1 METVQERLK
10 KAYNYL
16 IFKELIRNQRDLA
29 KAMNTSA
36 PCVSYAMN
44 GNEKYLTKSFLS
56 RLNHTFDNIFSEDWL
71 LYGKGTMLNQ
81 QQPIQH
87 SEGNNSPNIMGD
99 NNNVGVGSNITI
111 THARA
116 YDSNVLLK
124 PVVNKQLAAL
134 PNTDVYKVVSGDG
147 MKLQKIMAF
156 PQYDDFDFYYQV
168 SKDAMSPNYEAG
180 DILALMHLPS
190 HANIIQGA
198 AMVVDTN
205 SVGFIFRRI
214 YDRGDYYECKCIN
227 ENSVFEDQPIPKDD
241 VIRLYRVVYSI
252 KAGD

>member
-1 METVQERLK
+1 MDK
-10 KAYNYL
+10 KNRFYDAFQYL
-16 IFKELIRNQRDLA
+16 RSIGIVHTQKDLA
-29 KAMNTSA
+29 ERIGSSQANISSA
-36 PCVSYAMN
+36 LKGV
-44 GNEKYLTKSFLS
+44 ERVLTDRFLH
-56 RLNHTFDNIFSEDWL
+56 RFNIAFDGIFNEDWL